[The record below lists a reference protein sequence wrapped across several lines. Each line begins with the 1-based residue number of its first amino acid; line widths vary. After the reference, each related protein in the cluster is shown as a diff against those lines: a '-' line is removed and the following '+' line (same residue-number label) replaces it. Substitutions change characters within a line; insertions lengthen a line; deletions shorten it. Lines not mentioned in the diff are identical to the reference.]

1 MLYGVGST
9 ALFARD
15 LILVN
20 MTCAKSKGNNPLP
33 RTNSSPS
40 AVLDICL
47 ILTVCYLLFQKN
59 KSCAVQGTAAI
70 GRCRHVVRQRFR
82 ERFIYFSLVCFCRL
96 CSFKFWEAK
105 ITNKIK
111 NQINCSGLP
120 EDLLQISAACPQATQ
135 LALGLAL
142 IPSTYHLD
150 KLIYQMMLLVI
161 SQSTDVFV
169 TCSEL
174 PSGA

>member
-47 ILTVCYLLFQKN
+47 ISTVCYLLFQKN

-82 ERFIYFSLVCFCRL
+82 ERFICFSLVCFCRL
-96 CSFKFWEAK
+96 CSFNSGRPKSQ
-105 ITNKIK
+105 TRLKIK
-111 NQINCSGLP
+111 LIVRAY
-120 EDLLQISAACPQATQ
+120 LQISAACPQATQ
-135 LALGLAL
+135 LALCLAL

-150 KLIYQMMLLVI
+150 KLIYQMMLLFI

>member
-33 RTNSSPS
+33 RKNSSPS

-47 ILTVCYLLFQKN
+47 ISTVCYLLFQKN

-82 ERFIYFSLVCFCRL
+82 ECFICFSLVCFCRL
-96 CSFKFWEAK
+96 CSFNSGRPKSQ
-105 ITNKIK
+105 TRLKIK
-111 NQINCSGLP
+111 
-120 EDLLQISAACPQATQ
+120 
-135 LALGLAL
+135 L
-142 IPSTYHLD
+142 IVRAYLRTYCRLVLRVH
-150 KLIYQMMLLVI
+150 KLHN
-161 SQSTDVFV
+161 
-169 TCSEL
+169 
-174 PSGA
+174 